1 MSSQPNQKHNW
12 GLWAVVA
19 VAVVALLAVLG
30 YGVKTYLELESLLDT
45 KDAGNLPESYESME
59 AEGGVDLSTV
69 QEKDVYTILVAV
81 TDEGVQEEE
90 RDGANTDVLMY
101 IRLDNKNHKMN
112 ILQIPRDTYVGDIRV
127 DCGTYHRINGAY
139 SNGENKENPIANT
152 ATAIY
157 ELFGLKADNYAVMD
171 VEGFRTMLNTMG
183 GIWMHIPRDL
193 YDKETG
199 KLMFEAGDKKIN
211 GDTAEV
217 ILRNRATTLGD
228 YERLELQQSFYAAVF
243 RTFMEQYPIGDALQV
258 AKNTAVYLK
267 TDFSVPDL
275 VGVYLALKE
284 LKPEDIYVVRCSGGP
299 VNVEGTNG
307 KMAALYGVEKEN
319 TARIL
324 SEQFLPVGVVVTEDQ
339 LGLPDIE
346 FELGY
351 NVDEGKYLSDVQ
363 TAEIKD

>member
-1 MSSQPNQKHNW
+1 
-12 GLWAVVA
+12 
-19 VAVVALLAVLG
+19 
-30 YGVKTYLELESLLDT
+30 
-45 KDAGNLPESYESME
+45 
-59 AEGGVDLSTV
+59 
-69 QEKDVYTILVAV
+69 
-81 TDEGVQEEE
+81 
-90 RDGANTDVLMY
+90 
-101 IRLDNKNHKMN
+101 
-112 ILQIPRDTYVGDIRV
+112 
-127 DCGTYHRINGAY
+127 
-139 SNGENKENPIANT
+139 
-152 ATAIY
+152 
-157 ELFGLKADNYAVMD
+157 
-171 VEGFRTMLNTMG
+171 MLNTMG

-324 SEQFLPVGVVVTEDQ
+324 NEHFRPEGVVVTEDQ